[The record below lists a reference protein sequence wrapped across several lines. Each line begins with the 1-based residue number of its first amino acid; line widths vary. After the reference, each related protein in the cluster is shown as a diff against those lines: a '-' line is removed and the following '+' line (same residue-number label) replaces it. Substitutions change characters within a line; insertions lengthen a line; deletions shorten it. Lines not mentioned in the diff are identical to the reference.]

1 VLAEDGDETV
11 SFGITEQGTRR
22 RVTGAVHEFQAT

>member
-11 SFGITEQGTRR
+11 SFGITEQRTRR